1 MSLFRGQGVTLAAV
15 QTQVD
20 PGRREENQA
29 RAADLLASA
38 AEQGADLAC
47 LPAAFATG
55 VNFPSIRT
63 DATPLDGPVM
73 AFVAD
78 QAQTH
83 GMHIAAGVLLS
94 EGRDIYD
101 AAVLVD
107 PTGNLLGL
115 YRRASM
121 WAGERDYLS
130 AGEPLDAITTP
141 LGRIGLQVSYDLRF
155 PEASRQFLAQD
166 VDVIVCVANLFADFS
181 HHARSLARARAA
193 DNATALVF
201 SSCSGEN
208 RFVGMPYV
216 GRSCI
221 VDGLTQGVTQDDAD
235 VLAEIPARSREGVA
249 TATLYP
255 RRRQKTS
262 AALPFRE
269 DTAATWRT
277 SYIWEGR

>member
-1 MSLFRGQGVTLAAV
+1 MSLFRGQGLTLAAV
-15 QTQVD
+15 QTQID

-29 RAADLLASA
+29 RAAELLASA
-38 AEQGADLAC
+38 AGQGTDLAC
-47 LPAAFATG
+47 LPACFATG
-55 VNFPSIRT
+55 VNFPSIRK
-63 DATPLDGPVM
+63 DATGLDGPVM
-73 AFVAD
+73 DFLAD
-78 QAQTH
+78 QAQRH

-101 AAVLVD
+101 AAVLVGPAGD
-107 PTGNLLGL
+107 LLGL
-115 YRRASM
+115 YRRASL
-121 WAGERDYLS
+121 WAGERDYLA

-155 PEASRQFLAQD
+155 PEASRRFLGQG

-181 HHARSLARARAA
+181 HHVRSLARARAA

-201 SSCSGEN
+201 SSCTGEN

-221 VDGLTQGVTQDDAD
+221 VDGLTEGVTADDAD
-235 VLAEIPARSREGVA
+235 VLAEVPAGSREGVV

-255 RRRQKTS
+255 RQRRKAG

-277 SYIWEGR
+277 SYIWEGP

>member
-15 QTQVD
+15 QMRID
-20 PGRREENQA
+20 PGRRAENQA
-29 RAADLLASA
+29 RAAELLASA
-38 AEQGADLAC
+38 AGQGADLVC
-47 LPAAFATG
+47 LPATFATG
-55 VNFPSIRT
+55 LNLPSIRA

-73 AFVAD
+73 GFLAG
-78 QAQTH
+78 QARTH
-83 GMHIAAGVLLS
+83 GTHIAAGVLLS
-94 EGRDIYD
+94 EGRDIFD
-101 AAVLVD
+101 AAVLVGPAGD
-107 PTGNLLGL
+107 LLGL
-115 YRRASM
+115 YRRASL

-130 AGEPLDAITTP
+130 AGEPADAVPTP

-155 PEASRQFLAQD
+155 PEASRRFLAQGA
-166 VDVIVCVANLFADFS
+166 DVIVCVANLFADYS
-181 HHARSLARARAA
+181 HHVRSLARARAA
-193 DNATALVF
+193 DNATALVL
-201 SSCSGEN
+201 SSSSGEN

-221 VDGLTQGVTQDDAD
+221 VDGLVQGVTEDDAD

-255 RRRQKTS
+255 RRRKKS
-262 AALPFRE
+262 SDALPFRA